1 MSFCQTTW
9 SKDFTGA
16 PGLKLLG
23 AAAARR
29 KGFTP
34 KHHRDVH
41 PDHAAKLGLPGR
53 KVRKEPDF
61 VHKVTTSK
69 LPAGFR
75 PPARLGGVV
84 DGVETGALAPTS
96 PLER

>member
-1 MSFCQTTW
+1 MAFCKTTW
-9 SKDFTGA
+9 SKDLTGA

-23 AAAARR
+23 AADARLQ
-29 KGFTP
+29 GFTP

-41 PDHAAKLGLPGR
+41 PDHAAKIGLPAR
-53 KVRKEPDF
+53 KARKEMRF
-61 VHKVTTSK
+61 VRTVTTSK

-75 PPARLGGVV
+75 PPARM

-96 PLER
+96 